1 VTLVR
6 PVGLGLASRGDVRE
20 AVRHAERARAAGC
33 ESVWFHESYFER
45 DAVTYATAVAAQVP
59 EVRIALGALS
69 TYARPTAL
77 TAMTVSALDD
87 LAPGRITVALGSA
100 LPLRLAQMGIRYDPD
115 EAISSAEQMIGDLR
129 RLWRGERLPAGAPG
143 LPDVEPM
150 FPPVH
155 RVPLWVAGYRK
166 AFHELAGRAAD
177 GYLARPAES
186 LPAVELAV
194 GRIAAAAEA
203 AGRSPGDIE
212 VGGYLLSLVDD
223 SRRAAL
229 DRAKREP
236 FVIYML
242 SVQSDTAMRRVGL
255 DPELR
260 HQIAAA
266 WRAEDYHGAAA
277 LIPDELVDAFL
288 LCGTV
293 GEVAERADRYADA
306 GMTLP
311 ILQPVLQTQAQVE
324 AVVAAAVRYGSARA
338 EPAGVALPVGGG
350 FAGRRRGGAR
360 TRAADGGAVPDGSP
374 VVGSGVAGSGRAA
387 RDAVGSGPAGSGPV
401 GPSAGEPAATGVA
414 AAARSTGSTGDSRAG
429 GRIPLGRRLRN
440 LVEITRPFSLTAS
453 IVPVS
458 AAGGLALVDGLM
470 SWPLFA
476 LALLAGVLLQIGTNV
491 VNEVYDVRKGVD
503 SITSPRASQALVTGR
518 VRERDA
524 FVLAAVAFGLCAALG
539 LVLVAVRGW
548 PLAVIGVV
556 GLVGGWGYTAPPLQY
571 KYRALGLPL
580 VFLLMGPL
588 MVLGGY
594 YAITGRWSL
603 DAVVASVPIGLLVA
617 AILHGNEW
625 RDIGEDARAGIRT
638 ISISAGRSTA
648 HMLYVVLLVGAY
660 ITLALGVAAGL
671 LPRLSLLAVLSMPLL
686 VQALRAS
693 ELGATGQQRAIAMID
708 RNTARL
714 HATFGALLVLGL
726 VAAA

>member
-20 AVRHAERARAAGC
+20 AVGFAERARAAGC

-45 DAVTYATAVAAQVP
+45 DAVTYATAVAASVP
-59 EVRIALGALS
+59 DVRIALGALS

-100 LPLRLAQMGIRYDPD
+100 LPLRLAQMQIPYEPGVAI
-115 EAISSAEQMIGDLR
+115 EAVETQLGELR
-129 RLWRGERLPAGAPG
+129 ALWRGERLPRTGV
-143 LPDVEPM
+143 PDLEPM

-186 LPAVELAV
+186 IPAIRLAAS
-194 GRIAAAAEA
+194 RIAAAAVG
-203 AGRSPGDIE
+203 AGRSPAEIE
-212 VGGYLLSLVDD
+212 IGGYLLSLVDS

-242 SVQSDTAMRRVGL
+242 AVQSDTAMRRVGL
-255 DPELR
+255 DPELKAR
-260 HQIAAA
+260 VFAA
-266 WRAEDYHGAAA
+266 WREGDYHTAAG
-277 LIPDELVDAFL
+277 LIPDELVDAFI
-288 LCGTV
+288 LCGTPD
-293 GEVAERADRYADA
+293 EVAGRAAEYAEA
-306 GMTLP
+306 GMTVP
-311 ILQPVLQTQAQVE
+311 VLQPVLQNSEQVDFVLD
-324 AVVAAAVRYGSARA
+324 A
-338 EPAGVALPVGGG
+338 
-350 FAGRRRGGAR
+350 AR
-360 TRAADGGAVPDGSP
+360 TY
-374 VVGSGVAGSGRAA
+374 GSGRAA
-387 RDAVGSGPAGSGPV
+387 VGAL
-401 GPSAGEPAATGVA
+401 PAAT
-414 AAARSTGSTGDSRAG
+414 TSREDEV
-429 GRIPLGRRLRN
+429 PVGRRLRA

-458 AAGGLALVDGLM
+458 AAG
-470 SWPLFA
+470 A
-476 LALLAGVLLQIGTNV
+476 LALLDDAMNWGLFVLALVAGVLLQVGTNV
-491 VNEVYDVRKGVD
+491 INEVYDVRKGVD

-524 FVLAAVAFGLCAALG
+524 FVLAYTALG
-539 LVLVAVRGW
+539 LCGVLGLVMVAERGW
-548 PLAVIGVV
+548 PLLLIGAF
-556 GLVGGWGYTAPPLQY
+556 GLVMGWGYTAPPLQY

-580 VFLLMGPL
+580 VFALMGPL

-594 YAITGRWSL
+594 YAITGRWSW
-603 DAVVASVPIGLLVA
+603 DAAVASVPIGLLVT

-638 ISISAGRSTA
+638 ISISAGRSAA
-648 HMLYVVLLVGAY
+648 HWIYVVLLTGAY
-660 ITLALGVAAGL
+660 ITLALGVAFGW

-693 ELGATGQQRAIAMID
+693 ELGAIGQQREIAMID

-714 HATFGALLVLGL
+714 HAAFGALFVLGL
-726 VAAA
+726 AVASA

>member
-6 PVGLGLASRGDVRE
+6 PVGLGLASRGDLRD
-20 AVRHAERARAAGC
+20 AVRYAEQARAAGC

-45 DAVTYATAVAAQVP
+45 DAVTYATAIAAAVP
-59 EVRIALGALS
+59 DIGIALGALS
-69 TYARPTAL
+69 TYARPVAL

-115 EAISSAEQMIGDLR
+115 EAISAAETQLGQLR
-129 RLWRGERLPAGAPG
+129 ALWRGERLPTPG
-143 LPDVEPM
+143 PVPDLEPM

-155 RVPLWVAGYRK
+155 RVPLWVAGYRR

-186 LPAVELAV
+186 VPAVSLAV
-194 GRIAAAAEA
+194 RRIADAAAA
-203 AGRSPGDIE
+203 AGRSAADVQ
-212 VGGYLLSLVDD
+212 VGGYLLALVDS

-236 FVIYML
+236 FSIYML

-255 DPELR
+255 EPELR
-260 HQIAAA
+260 HRIAAA
-266 WRAEDYHGAAA
+266 WRAEDYHGAAG

-288 LCGTV
+288 LCGTAR
-293 GEVAERADRYADA
+293 EVAERVEAYVAA

-311 ILQPVLQTQAQVE
+311 ILQPVLQTDAQVS
-324 AVVAAAVRYGSARA
+324 AVLEAAVRYGAARA
-338 EPAGVALPVGGG
+338 P
-350 FAGRRRGGAR
+350 
-360 TRAADGGAVPDGSP
+360 RAAAPAPHP
-374 VVGSGVAGSGRAA
+374 VAAGTPRAEAESAPPGLAA
-387 RDAVGSGPAGSGPV
+387 RIADRV
-401 GPSAGEPAATGVA
+401 
-414 AAARSTGSTGDSRAG
+414 
-429 GRIPLGRRLRN
+429 PLGRRLRA

-458 AAGGLALVDGLM
+458 AAGALALVDRLM
-470 SWPLFA
+470 SWPLFG
-476 LALLAGVLLQIGTNV
+476 LALLAAVLLQVGTNV

-518 VRERDA
+518 VTERDA
-524 FVLAAVAFGLCAALG
+524 FLLAGTAFALCAALG
-539 LVLVAVRGW
+539 LAMVAVRGW
-548 PLAVIGVV
+548 PLAVIGAV
-556 GLVGGWGYTAPPLQY
+556 GLIGGWGYTAPPLQY

-594 YAITGRWSL
+594 YAVAGRWSL
-603 DAVVASVPIGLLVA
+603 DAAVASIPIGLLVT

-638 ISISAGRSTA
+638 ISISAGRSVA
-648 HMLYVVLLVGAY
+648 HWLYVVLLVGAY
-660 ITLALGVAAGL
+660 VTLALGVAFDL
-671 LPRLSLLAVLSMPLL
+671 LPRLSLLAILSMPLL

-693 ELGATGQQRAIAMID
+693 ELGATGQQREIAMID

-714 HATFGALLVLGL
+714 HATFGALFVLGL
-726 VAAA
+726 AATAA

>member
-1 VTLVR
+1 VADWTPPRRGAGSAAEDHGRVTLVR
-6 PVGLGLASRGDVRE
+6 PVGLGLASRGDLRD
-20 AVRHAERARAAGC
+20 AVRYAEQARAAGC

-45 DAVTYATAVAAQVP
+45 DAVTYATAIAAAVP
-59 EVRIALGALS
+59 DIRVALGALS
-69 TYARPTAL
+69 TYARPAAL

-115 EAISSAEQMIGDLR
+115 EAIAAAETQLGQLR
-129 RLWRGERLPAGAPG
+129 SLWRGERLPTAGPV
-143 LPDVEPM
+143 PDLEPM

-155 RVPLWVAGYRK
+155 RVPLWVAGYRR

-186 LPAVELAV
+186 VPAVALAAR
-194 GRIAAAAEA
+194 RIAGAAAA
-203 AGRSPGDIE
+203 AGRSAADVAI
-212 VGGYLLSLVDD
+212 GGYLLALVDS

-255 DPELR
+255 EPDLR
-260 HQIAAA
+260 HRIAAA
-266 WRAEDYHGAAA
+266 WRAEDYHGAAGMV
-277 LIPDELVDAFL
+277 PDELVDAFL
-288 LCGTV
+288 LCGTAA
-293 GEVAERADRYADA
+293 EVAERVEAYVAA

-311 ILQPVLQTQAQVE
+311 ILQPVLQTDAQVS
-324 AVVAAAVRYGSARA
+324 AVLVAAARYGSARA
-338 EPAGVALPVGGG
+338 PLTSAPAPRPATVGTPRAEAEAAPPGL
-350 FAGRRRGGAR
+350 AA
-360 TRAADGGAVPDGSP
+360 RAADRV
-374 VVGSGVAGSGRAA
+374 
-387 RDAVGSGPAGSGPV
+387 
-401 GPSAGEPAATGVA
+401 
-414 AAARSTGSTGDSRAG
+414 
-429 GRIPLGRRLRN
+429 PLGRRLRA

-453 IVPVS
+453 IVPVC
-458 AAGGLALVDGLM
+458 AAGALALVDGRM
-470 SWPLFA
+470 SGPLFG
-476 LALLAGVLLQIGTNV
+476 LALLAAILLQVGTNV

-518 VRERDA
+518 VTERDA
-524 FVLAAVAFGLCAALG
+524 FLLAGSAFALCAALG
-539 LVLVAVRGW
+539 LVMVAVRGW
-548 PLAVIGVV
+548 PLAVVGAV

-580 VFLLMGPL
+580 VFVLMGPL

-594 YAITGRWSL
+594 YAVTGEWSV
-603 DAVVASVPIGLLVA
+603 DAAVASVPIGLLVT

-638 ISISAGRSTA
+638 LSINAGRGVA
-648 HMLYVVLLVGAY
+648 HWLYVVLLVGAY
-660 ITLALGVAAGL
+660 VTLGLGVAFDL
-671 LPRLSLLAVLSMPLL
+671 LPRQSMLAILSMPLL

-693 ELGATGQQRAIAMID
+693 ELGATGQQREIAMID

-714 HATFGALLVLGL
+714 HATFGALFVLGL
-726 VAAA
+726 AAAAA

>member
-1 VTLVR
+1 MTLVR
-6 PVGLGLASRGDVRE
+6 PIGFGLASRGDVRD
-20 AVRHAERARAAGC
+20 AVRHAEQASDAGC

-45 DAVTYATAVAAQVP
+45 DAVTYSTAVAARVP
-59 EVRIALGALS
+59 DIGIALGALS

-115 EAISSAEQMIGDLR
+115 EAIAAAERMIGDLR
-129 RLWRGERLPAGAPG
+129 ALWRGERLPAGTPG
-143 LPDVEPM
+143 VPDLEPM

-155 RVPLWVAGYRK
+155 RVPLWVAGYRR

-177 GYLARPAES
+177 GYLARPTES
-186 LPAVELAV
+186 VPAIELAAR
-194 GRIAAAAEA
+194 RIAAAATA
-203 AGRSPGDIE
+203 AGRSPADVGI
-212 VGGYLLSLVDD
+212 GGYLLALVDE

-242 SVQSDTAMRRVGL
+242 SVQSDVAMCRVGL
-255 DPELR
+255 DPQLR
-260 HQIAAA
+260 QRIATA
-266 WRAEDYHGAAA
+266 WRAEDYHGAAG

-288 LCGTV
+288 LCGTA
-293 GEVAERADRYADA
+293 GEVAERTERYAAA

-311 ILQPVLQTQAQVE
+311 ILQPVLQTDAQVS
-324 AVVAAAVRYGSARA
+324 AVLEAAARYGSGR
-338 EPAGVALPVGGG
+338 VAAVAAPV
-350 FAGRRRGGAR
+350 
-360 TRAADGGAVPDGSP
+360 
-374 VVGSGVAGSGRAA
+374 A
-387 RDAVGSGPAGSGPV
+387 RDARVTPGREPV
-401 GPSAGEPAATGVA
+401 GATAVGRGGEAPPGP
-414 AAARSTGSTGDSRAG
+414 AARSTDRV
-429 GRIPLGRRLRN
+429 PLGRRLRA
-440 LVEITRPFSLTAS
+440 LVEITRPFSMTAS
-453 IVPVS
+453 VVPVA
-458 AAGGLALVDGLM
+458 AAGALALVDRRM

-476 LALLAGVLLQIGTNV
+476 LALVAGMLLQVGTNV

-524 FVLAAVAFGLCAALG
+524 FMLAAVAFGLCAVLG
-539 LVLVAVRGW
+539 LVMVAVRGW
-548 PLAVIGVV
+548 PLAVIGAI

-580 VFLLMGPL
+580 VFVLMGPL
-588 MVLGGY
+588 MVLGAY
-594 YAITGRWSL
+594 YAITGTWSL
-603 DAVVASVPIGLLVA
+603 DALVVSLPIGLLVT

-638 ISISAGRSTA
+638 ISISAGRGVA
-648 HMLYVVLLVGAY
+648 HWLYVVLLVGAY
-660 ITLALGVAAGL
+660 VTLALGVAFDL

-726 VAAA
+726 AAAA

>member
-1 VTLVR
+1 MTLVR
-6 PVGLGLASRGDVRE
+6 PVGLGLASRGDLRD
-20 AVRHAERARAAGC
+20 AVRYAEQARVAGC

-45 DAVTYATAVAAQVP
+45 DAVTYATAIAAAVP
-59 EVRIALGALS
+59 DIGIALGALS
-69 TYARPTAL
+69 TYARPVAL

-115 EAISSAEQMIGDLR
+115 EAISAAETQLGQLR
-129 RLWRGERLPAGAPG
+129 ALWRGERLPTPG
-143 LPDVEPM
+143 PVPDLEPM

-155 RVPLWVAGYRK
+155 RVPLWVAGYRR

-186 LPAVELAV
+186 VPAVSLAV
-194 GRIAAAAEA
+194 RRIADAAAA
-203 AGRSPGDIE
+203 AGRSAADVQ
-212 VGGYLLSLVDD
+212 VGGYLLALVDS

-236 FVIYML
+236 FSIYML

-255 DPELR
+255 EPELR
-260 HQIAAA
+260 HRIAAA
-266 WRAEDYHGAAA
+266 WRAEDYHGAAG

-288 LCGTV
+288 LCGTA
-293 GEVAERADRYADA
+293 GEVAERVEAYVAA

-311 ILQPVLQTQAQVE
+311 ILQPVLQTDAQVS
-324 AVVAAAVRYGSARA
+324 AVLEAAVRYGAARA
-338 EPAGVALPVGGG
+338 PLTAAPARHPVA
-350 FAGRRRGGAR
+350 AG
-360 TRAADGGAVPDGSP
+360 TPRAEAESAPPGL
-374 VVGSGVAGSGRAA
+374 AA
-387 RDAVGSGPAGSGPV
+387 R
-401 GPSAGEPAATGVA
+401 VA
-414 AAARSTGSTGDSRAG
+414 DRV
-429 GRIPLGRRLRN
+429 PLGRRLRA

-458 AAGGLALVDGLM
+458 AAGALALVDGRM
-470 SWPLFA
+470 SWPLFG
-476 LALLAGVLLQIGTNV
+476 LALLAAVLLQVGTNV

-518 VRERDA
+518 VTERDA
-524 FVLAAVAFGLCAALG
+524 FLLAGTAFALCAALG
-539 LVLVAVRGW
+539 LAMVAVRGW
-548 PLAVIGVV
+548 PLAVIGAV
-556 GLVGGWGYTAPPLQY
+556 GLIGGWGYTAPPLQY

-594 YAITGRWSL
+594 YAVAGRWSL
-603 DAVVASVPIGLLVA
+603 DAAVASIPIGLLVT

-638 ISISAGRSTA
+638 ISISAGRSVA
-648 HMLYVVLLVGAY
+648 HWLYVVLLVGAY
-660 ITLALGVAAGL
+660 VTLALGVAFDL

-693 ELGATGQQRAIAMID
+693 ELGATGQQREIAMID

-714 HATFGALLVLGL
+714 HATFGALFVLGL
-726 VAAA
+726 AAAAA